1 FWLKM
6 LYPDLEPIRDLAL
19 KSFETWDSWVK
30 ENEEKKYA
38 ELLNKLTIKQFGK
51 PLNDLLEIA
60 KRGGDCLIG
69 VQRLEAS

>member
-1 FWLKM
+1 M